1 MIHDANLEQWE
12 VEKIQIQ
19 LVAIAFCV
27 IWTPR
32 TVEERKFPLSW
43 EWRTSSSVQDLWIFY
58 NFLQLSP
65 PSISTWGCCVK
76 GVVLLGAVD
85 WFSTWGRCT
94 SLFLL
99 ASNATTKDLWTSTWA
114 SLPRSSIWKV
124 RSCCWSCWK
133 WVGIREVNRGPLNG
147 SQLFVVKLQEGGSC
161 HQHCRNVHHNW
172 WHRLCGRSGLC
183 QAKGW
188 NSPCHLTC
196 FTKRSIKPRYMRFS
210 WCFQFSVYRI

>member
-1 MIHDANLEQWE
+1 MMQILSS
-12 VEKIQIQ
+12 EKLKRSRFNWWLLLSVWFGHQGQ
-19 LVAIAFCV
+19 L
-27 IWTPR
+27 
-32 TVEERKFPLSW
+32 RKESSRFPENGEL
-43 EWRTSSSVQDLWIFY
+43 VPQFK
-58 NFLQLSP
+58 NFLEFSTTESTIILFLSQHK
-65 PSISTWGCCVK
+65 GCCVK
-76 GVVLLGAVD
+76 GVVGRAVD

-114 SLPRSSIWKV
+114 SLPWSSIWKV
-124 RSCCWSCWK
+124 RSCWSWK
-133 WVGIREVNRGPLNG
+133 WVGIREVDRGPLNG

-196 FTKRSIKPRYMRFS
+196 FTKRSIKPRYMRVFMVFS
-210 WCFQFSVYRI
+210 I

>member
-1 MIHDANLEQWE
+1 MMQILSS
-12 VEKIQIQ
+12 EKLKRSRFHWWLLLSVWFGHQGQ
-19 LVAIAFCV
+19 L
-27 IWTPR
+27 
-32 TVEERKFPLSW
+32 RKESSRFPENGELVPQFKIS
-43 EWRTSSSVQDLWIFY
+43 EFSRIFY
-58 NFLQLSP
+58 NWVHHHPFLLNTRDVVS
-65 PSISTWGCCVK
+65 K
-76 GVVLLGAVD
+76 VLLVAPLI
-85 WFSTWGRCT
+85 FYPGRCT

-114 SLPRSSIWKV
+114 SLPWSSIWKV
-124 RSCCWSCWK
+124 RSCWSWK
-133 WVGIREVNRGPLNG
+133 WVGIREVDRGPLNG